1 MKKLSREEFKEHTV
15 NMLIA
20 VTNFLEENNL
30 RYILDY
36 GTLLGCIRHKGY
48 IPWDD
53 DIDISMP
60 REDIEKMY
68 KILEEQ
74 DFTINGTLKLADT
87 RNKYSTHT
95 FFNKIVDVNTI
106 ADDKLRFKKYRYP
119 IWIDIFPYDLTPKD
133 EATILKAKNYYD
145 KAVASAMY
153 PLFPHDNQNIVKK
166 VASKI
171 LAPFVDTRLNIV
183 LKNITELSKKP
194 DAKYYYDFTSN
205 LTLRKQYGSKGKSVT
220 DFCYDNSLFD
230 DYTYKSFE
238 GHKFRIPKGYDN
250 HLSNI
255 YGDYMKLPPKDKQ
268 VPHTTATYILDKE

>member
-1 MKKLSREEFKEHTV
+1 MRKLSREEFKEHTV
-15 NMLIA
+15 NMLIET
-20 VTNFLEENNL
+20 TNFLEQNNL

-68 KILEEQ
+68 KILKAQ
-74 DFTINGTLKLADT
+74 DFTISGTLKLADT

-95 FFNKIVDVNTI
+95 FFNKIVDTNTI

-133 EATILKAKNYYD
+133 KKTVLDAKKYFD
-145 KAVASAMY
+145 ASVASAMY
-153 PLFPHDNQNIVKK
+153 PLFPHENQNIVKK
-166 VASKI
+166 IASKI
-171 LAPFVDTRLNIV
+171 LAPFVDMRLNLI
-183 LKNITELSKKP
+183 LKKILKLNKLSGK
-194 DAKYYYDFTSN
+194 KYYYDFTSN
-205 LTLRKQYGSKGKSVT
+205 LTFRKQYGSKGDVT
-220 DFCYDNSLFD
+220 DFCYDNKLFD
-230 DYTYKSFE
+230 DFTYGKFE
-238 GHKFRIPKGYDN
+238 GHKFRIPKAYDK

-255 YGDYMKLPPKDKQ
+255 YGDYMKLPPKEKQ
-268 VPHTTATYILDKE
+268 VPHTTATYILDKD